1 MVEKKSREQP
11 FYPVG
16 VRQNQPQILRIDGFG
31 SRKIIVSSIEIET
44 ILLMANTYTSIRIH
58 FVFAVKFRR
67 NLIHKSW
74 KDELF
79 KYMTGIIHN
88 HQHQVLAINGVE
100 DHVHILIGLH
110 PNQSISELMKE
121 VKASSSKWI
130 NEQRK
135 TATKFSWQE
144 GFGAFS
150 HSSDTIPTVIRYIQ
164 NQEEHH
170 AKKTFHDEFQLML
183 NRFEVSYDER
193 YVFKEPV

>member
-1 MVEKKSREQP
+1 
-11 FYPVG
+11 
-16 VRQNQPQILRIDGFG
+16 
-31 SRKIIVSSIEIET
+31 
-44 ILLMANTYTSIRIH
+44 MANTYTSIRIH

-100 DHVHILIGLH
+100 DHVHILVGLN

-130 NEQRK
+130 NDHRK
-135 TATKFSWQE
+135 TTTRFSWQE

-150 HSSDTIPTVIRYIQ
+150 HSSDKIPGVIRYIQ
-164 NQEEHH
+164 KQEEHH
-170 AKKTFHDEFQLML
+170 SKRTFSDEFQLML
-183 NRFEVSYDER
+183 NRFEVNYDER
-193 YVFKEPV
+193 YVFTEPV